1 MTNHAPLGDPLAG
14 KLRFHL
20 SIMIGACIAGAAVI
34 TAFVLGYY
42 SVRAILVC
50 AAIGAIL
57 AWPAGTYAT
66 RRIKRDDPAWDHRR
80 DKPKDA

>member
-1 MTNHAPLGDPLAG
+1 MTLRDPLAG

-34 TAFVLGYY
+34 TAFVMGFY

-57 AWPAGTYAT
+57 AWPAGTWAT
-66 RRIKRDDPAWDHRR
+66 RKIKREDPAWDHRH